1 MYVRLACVI
10 SGWHAELSKNKL
22 MSRILL
28 PFFGQ
33 FCSKQFHLPVSL
45 HELIRKTLT
54 THKWCLRVI
63 HSDYKNDYDI
73 WLRKTEK

>member
-1 MYVRLACVI
+1 
-10 SGWHAELSKNKL
+10 

-33 FCSKQFHLPVSL
+33 FCSKQFNLPVSQ

-63 HSDYKNDYDI
+63 HNDYKNDYDI
-73 WLRKTEK
+73 